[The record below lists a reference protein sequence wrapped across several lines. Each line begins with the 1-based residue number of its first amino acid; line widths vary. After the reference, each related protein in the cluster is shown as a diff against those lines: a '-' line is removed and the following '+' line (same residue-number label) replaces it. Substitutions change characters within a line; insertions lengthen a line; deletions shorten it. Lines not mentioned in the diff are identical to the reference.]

1 MVVITTDGRFSK
13 DTNKKK
19 KTLVLIKHKKKMEY
33 KEMLL
38 KKIAEYDCVD
48 DNRFACVRAAFYV
61 FNEILVDNM
70 LAGGRTSDVQSI
82 LEELE
87 ESL

>member
-1 MVVITTDGRFSK
+1 M
-13 DTNKKK
+13 N
-19 KTLVLIKHKKKMEY
+19 Y
-33 KEMLL
+33 KEMLM
-38 KKIAEYDCVD
+38 KKIAEFSSACDG
-48 DNRFACVRAAFYV
+48 NFADVRATLFV
-61 FNEILVDNM
+61 VNEILVDNM

>member
-1 MVVITTDGRFSK
+1 
-13 DTNKKK
+13 
-19 KTLVLIKHKKKMEY
+19 MEY

-38 KKIAEYDCVD
+38 KKIAECDCVE
-48 DNRFACVRAAFYV
+48 DNHFAGVRAAFYV
-61 FNEILVDNM
+61 VNEILIDNM

>member
-1 MVVITTDGRFSK
+1 MD
-13 DTNKKK
+13 
-19 KTLVLIKHKKKMEY
+19 Y

-38 KKIAEYDCVD
+38 KKIAEYDCIEN
-48 DNRFACVRAAFYV
+48 NRFAGVRATLYV
-61 FNEILVDNM
+61 VNEILLDNM
-70 LAGGRTSDVQSI
+70 LAGGYTIDVQNI

>member
-1 MVVITTDGRFSK
+1 M
-13 DTNKKK
+13 N
-19 KTLVLIKHKKKMEY
+19 Y

-38 KKIAEYDCVD
+38 KKIAEYNCNDCIE
-48 DNRFACVRAAFYV
+48 DNRFTGVRAAFYV
-61 FNEILVDNM
+61 VNEILVDNM
-70 LAGGRTSDVQSI
+70 LAGGHTSDVQSI